1 MQIHIPPQVE
11 AILQKLAISGHEAYV
26 VGGCVRDTI
35 LGTEPNDWDV
45 TTSARPDE
53 MELALSGYQCIKTG
67 IQHGTLTVLTDYMPV
82 EVTAYRID
90 GRYSDNRH
98 PDSVRFTNSLREDL
112 SRRDFTVN
120 ALAYNHA
127 EGIIDC
133 FEGMEDLKNRTIR
146 CVGIPD
152 LRFQEDGLRILRA
165 LRFSAVLDFTIEQGT
180 SSGILENCA
189 LLRHIASERINS
201 EFTKLLCGNAEGILR
216 KYRPVFEQFIP
227 EIRFITDAGVWE
239 HTLNTVTAVEANPVL
254 RLTMLLC
261 SQSAETA
268 GEILRRLRY
277 DSDTI
282 NTVVRLVELQE
293 LPLPADEKAL
303 LRLLNQYGEKTLR
316 YLFKVKAADREAQ
329 DPAATGELE
338 ELKAAEAILENIL
351 TRRLCFSLK
360 DLKLKGSDLLSLGI
374 PQGAEIGRLLSLLLD
389 AVMDGKCP
397 NQYDSLIKYVRSIKD
412 KYHD

>member
-11 AILQKLAISGHEAYV
+11 AVLQKLDVSGHEAYV

-35 LGTEPNDWDV
+35 LGMEPNDWDV
-45 TTSARPDE
+45 TTSALPNE
-53 MELALSGYQCIKTG
+53 IELALNGYQCIKTG

-82 EVTAYRID
+82 EVTSYRID

-98 PDSVRFTNSLREDL
+98 PDSVRFTNSLKEDL

-133 FEGMEDLKNRTIR
+133 FGGIEDLKNRTIR
-146 CVGIPD
+146 CVGVPD

-180 SSGILENCA
+180 SSGILKNCA
-189 LLRHIASERINS
+189 LLRNIARERINS

-239 HTLNTVTAVEANPVL
+239 HTMSTVTAVKADPVL
-254 RLTMLLC
+254 RLTMLLR

-277 DSDTI
+277 DSGMI
-282 NTVVRLVELQE
+282 NTVVRLVELQQ
-293 LPLPADEKAL
+293 LPLPANEKAL

-316 YLFKVKAADREAQ
+316 CLFKMKAADRKAQ
-329 DPAATGELE
+329 DPAVTGEPE
-338 ELKAAEAILENIL
+338 KLKAAEAMLENVL
-351 TRRLCFSLK
+351 TRGLCFSLK
-360 DLKLKGSDLLSLGI
+360 DLQLKGSDLLSLGI
-374 PQGAEIGRLLSLLLD
+374 PQGAEIGRLLSFLLD

-397 NQYDSLIKYVRSIKD
+397 NQHDSLIKYVRSIKD

>member
-11 AILQKLAISGHEAYV
+11 AVLQKLSASGHEAYV
-26 VGGCVRDTI
+26 VGGCVRDTV
-35 LGTEPNDWDV
+35 LGMEPNDWDV
-45 TTSARPDE
+45 TTSALPNE
-53 MELALSGYQCIKTG
+53 IELALSDYQCIKTG
-67 IQHGTLTVLTDYMPV
+67 IQHGTLTVLTDQMPV
-82 EVTAYRID
+82 EVTSYRID

-98 PDSVRFTNSLREDL
+98 PDSIRFTNSLKEDL

-133 FEGMEDLKNRTIR
+133 FGGMEDLKSRIIR

-180 SSGILENCA
+180 SSGILKNCA
-189 LLRHIASERINS
+189 LLRHIACERINS
-201 EFTKLLCGNAEGILR
+201 EFTKLLCGSAERILR

-227 EIRFITDAGVWE
+227 EISFITDAGVWE
-239 HTLNTVTAVEANPVL
+239 HTLSTVTAVGADPVL
-254 RLTMLLC
+254 RLTMLMHKL
-261 SQSAETA
+261 SAKTA

-277 DSDTI
+277 DNDTI
-282 NTVVRLVELQE
+282 HTVVRLVELQE
-293 LPLPADEKAL
+293 LPLPANEKAL
-303 LRLLNQYGEKTLR
+303 LRLLNQYGEKTLC
-316 YLFKVKAADREAQ
+316 YLFKVKAADRKAQ
-329 DPAATGELE
+329 NPAATEESE
-338 ELKAAEAILENIL
+338 ELKTAEAILENIL
-351 TRRLCFSLK
+351 IRRLCFSLK
-360 DLKLKGSDLLSLGI
+360 DLQVKGSDLLSLGI

-389 AVMDGKCP
+389 AVMEGKCP
-397 NQYDSLIKYVRSIKD
+397 NQHDSLIKYVRSIKD